1 MHLAT
6 GAVLFVMVISAI
18 VWFGAQLA
26 ATLFGDGPMD
36 AGLAD
41 AGTALFH
48 LKANADN
55 PAAAWPDGSGAGLR
69 AAVRP
74 FRRAPIAAIPV
85 PGESRSEGRADR
97 ATIAPPSGPNV
108 RPLRLDGRSE
118 QVPRRR
124 RVVSLFA
131 PRCRFCG
138 DVAEILGAR
147 MSRVEKYRRAA
158 GRLEGHA
165 VWWMAARV
173 VQAPTQGAGR
183 CARG

>member
-1 MHLAT
+1 MIRQERCVVPTVAPKT
-6 GAVLFVMVISAI
+6 S
-18 VWFGAQLA
+18 
-26 ATLFGDGPMD
+26 
-36 AGLAD
+36 
-41 AGTALFH
+41 
-48 LKANADN
+48 
-55 PAAAWPDGSGAGLR
+55 
-69 AAVRP
+69 VRL
-74 FRRAPIAAIPV
+74 PV
-85 PGESRSEGRADR
+85 RLLSPGESRSEGRANR
-97 ATIAPPSGPNV
+97 ATIASPSGPNV